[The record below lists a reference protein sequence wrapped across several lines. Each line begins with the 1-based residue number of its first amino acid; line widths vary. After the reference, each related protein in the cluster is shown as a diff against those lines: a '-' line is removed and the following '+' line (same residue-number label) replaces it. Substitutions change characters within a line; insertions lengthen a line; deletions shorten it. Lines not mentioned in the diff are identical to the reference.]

1 MKKFRDLLLLGMMI
15 LALVSCGKE
24 EQSSGGGGSSGSSGS
39 GSTSGV
45 NYKNHS
51 ELKKAFTS
59 KSFTTGLSDKTVIY
73 HVGPDFGG
81 TNFNSIDID
90 FDFDFGFCGN
100 FFGKTY
106 GDCDSYSNNGVDY
119 DNLVEKGEYKRVI
132 KRSKDKIEYDLATGA
147 HASGT
152 GAEFTRKSYT
162 RGDSFYREMLNLDKK
177 SVQKVV
183 ISKAEVYVTNASTGK
198 RSTIKADYVEYFFN
212 DSERSLKGYVVSNQL
227 PLFANPLAI
236 TTGRNLSGALSNSGN
251 TIINYIRVQMHD
263 LQLNQLNYKYIQSNY
278 GPIRTFNINQQY

>member
-1 MKKFRDLLLLGMMI
+1 MKKFRDLLFLGMMA

-45 NYKNHS
+45 NYKNY
-51 ELKKAFTS
+51 EEFKKAFTS
-59 KSFTTGLSDKTVIY
+59 KSFMTGASDRMVIY
-73 HVGPDFGG
+73 HIGPDFGG

-90 FDFDFGFCGN
+90 FEFDFGFCGN

-106 GDCDSYSNNGVDY
+106 GDCDSYNSGTSFENVID
-119 DNLVEKGEYKRVI
+119 KGEYKVVI
-132 KRSKDKIEYDLATGA
+132 KRAKDRIDYDLAVGE
-147 HASGT
+147 HASGS
-152 GAEFTRKSYT
+152 GATFSRKEFNRSDK
-162 RGDSFYREMLNLDKK
+162 FYKEMLNLDKK

-183 ISKAEVYVTNASTGK
+183 ISKAEVYTTNASNGK
-198 RSTIKADYVEYFFN
+198 KSTIKADYVEYFFN
-212 DSERSLKGYVVSNQL
+212 DAERTVKGYVVSNQL
-227 PLFANPLAI
+227 PVFANPLAI
-236 TTGRNLSGALSNSGN
+236 TTNRNLSGALSNSGN

-263 LQLNQLNYKYIQSNY
+263 LQLNQFNYKYIQSNY